1 MFKFCHNPP
10 ADYGRAVGRWG
21 EMDLKLRA
29 GFRGGCR
36 RVQPVTKAKALGPLS
51 VAVRCPLSDCTTGL
65 CRSPCVVLYRTAQLA
80 FVGPRALSSI
90 GLHNWPLSVPCV
102 VFYRAAQL
110 AFVGPRALSSIGLHN
125 WPLSLLSYSNSALH
139 CPASALPHL
148 TGLLLLL
155 LSR

>member
-1 MFKFCHNPP
+1 MISGSLQMCILATIKCELCVMFKFCHNPP

-80 FVGPRALSSI
+80 SVVIELLQFCIALPRQCFTTF
-90 GLHNWPLSVPCV
+90 NR
-102 VFYRAAQL
+102 F
-110 AFVGPRALSSIGLHN
+110 
-125 WPLSLLSYSNSALH
+125 
-139 CPASALPHL
+139 ASAVAQPIMRIYQ
-148 TGLLLLL
+148 T
-155 LSR
+155 